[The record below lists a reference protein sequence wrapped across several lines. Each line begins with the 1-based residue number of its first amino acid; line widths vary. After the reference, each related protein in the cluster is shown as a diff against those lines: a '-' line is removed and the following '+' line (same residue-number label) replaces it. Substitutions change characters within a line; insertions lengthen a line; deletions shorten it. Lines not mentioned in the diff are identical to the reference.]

1 MFTARYNSC
10 PQIRGMGMGGGKC
23 GLRVFK
29 ATELSSNGNSENS
42 RIWKKKL
49 TPWAQGSR
57 QCQRA
62 FPATGLLP
70 EKNTR
75 CFSITYF
82 KNLFCYLQAS
92 QVVRSL
98 LLSRWGLGKQDGWQV
113 TFLSWMFT
121 ARQNLEPKPRPERK
135 LKGTNTFLS
144 CLGPGFLLFPLKTVL
159 LLFTT
164 LSLWL
169 EHTFLE
175 EKATRLKSLGF
186 EMGFYRLTP
195 GSEITRGSKSSY
207 STSRPLNSFPPKPGI
222 KMRIF

>member
-1 MFTARYNSC
+1 
-10 PQIRGMGMGGGKC
+10 MGGGKW

-29 ATELSSNGNSENS
+29 ATELSSNGNSDNS
-42 RIWKKKL
+42 RIWKTL

-57 QCQRA
+57 QCQCGFA
-62 FPATGLLP
+62 STGLLP

-92 QVVRSL
+92 QVVGSL
-98 LLSRWGLGKQDGWQV
+98 LLSRWGLGEQEGWQV

-135 LKGTNTFLS
+135 LKGINMFLS
-144 CLGPGFLLFPLKTVL
+144 FLGHCFLLFHWKQFCCCSPPSPLDWSIRSGKKRQYGWKAWALKWV
-159 LLFTT
+159 FT
-164 LSLWL
+164 
-169 EHTFLE
+169 HFL
-175 EKATRLKSLGF
+175 
-186 EMGFYRLTP
+186 LTP

-207 STSRPLNSFPPKPGI
+207 STSLPLNSFPPKPGI
-222 KMRIF
+222 KMPIF